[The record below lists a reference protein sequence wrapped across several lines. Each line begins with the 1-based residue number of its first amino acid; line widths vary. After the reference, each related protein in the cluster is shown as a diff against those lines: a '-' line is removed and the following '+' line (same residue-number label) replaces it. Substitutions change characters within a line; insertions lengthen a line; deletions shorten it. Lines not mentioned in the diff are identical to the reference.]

1 MPKKILFVDDETD
14 LRKVSALRL
23 RKSGYD
29 VFEAGDGQEAL
40 DQARSNMPD
49 LIFLDVF
56 LPVMNGDEVT
66 RILKQDADLKKVPIV
81 LISAA
86 SKNLEERARSCGA
99 DDFLAKAFDSGAL
112 VAMTEKHVG
121 R

>member
-14 LRKVSALRL
+14 LRKVSTLRL
-23 RKSGYD
+23 RKTGYD
-29 VFEAGDGQEAL
+29 VFEASDGQEAL

-49 LIFLDVF
+49 MIFLDVF

-66 RILKQDADLKKVPIV
+66 RILKQDANLKKVPIV

-99 DDFLAKAFDSGAL
+99 DDFLAKAFDPGAL
-112 VAMTEKHVG
+112 VAMAEKHVG